1 MEIKSLASSSKGNCY
16 LISDGSSRL
25 MVECGIPIDRV
36 RDEIP
41 LTCLDG
47 CLISHDHKDHCKY
60 VKDIAPYC
68 DIYASPGTIAVLDL
82 GAFKYRGNPLIPGRL
97 ITIKSFKV
105 LAFQTKHDAADPV
118 GFLIYS
124 TVTEETLFFATDTF
138 YISQQFSDKFDY
150 IMIECNYQLELLE
163 KNLRRE
169 LVTVAASKRLL
180 SSHME
185 FENVKNFL
193 KKLDLEKTKK
203 IYLLHLS
210 NRNSNA
216 EEMKKGIM
224 ELTGKPVEICA
235 E

>member
-1 MEIKSLASSSKGNCY
+1 MDIKSLASSSKGNCY

-25 MVECGIPIDRV
+25 MIECGIPLDRV

-47 CLISHDHKDHCKY
+47 CLITHDHKDHCKF
-60 VKDIAPYC
+60 VKDLAPYC
-68 DIYASPGTIAVLDL
+68 NIYASPGTLTVLDL
-82 GAFKYRGNPLIPGRL
+82 GVYKYRGTALISGRL
-97 ITIKSFKV
+97 ATIKTFKIV
-105 LAFQTKHDAADPV
+105 SFQTKHDAADPV

-124 TVTEETLFFATDTF
+124 TRTEETLFFATDTF

-150 IMIECNYQLELLE
+150 IMIECNYQIELL
-163 KNLRRE
+163 KANLRKE
-169 LVTVAASKRLL
+169 LVTVAASQRLL

-185 FENVKNFL
+185 FGNVKNFL
-193 KKLDLEKTKK
+193 KKLDLEKTKQ

-216 EEMKKGIM
+216 EEMKRGIM